1 MIRLLRDLG
10 LTPAAYIPDRL
21 MEGYGPSGEALVRI
35 AGGGATLIVTV
46 DCGAQAFDALDMAR
60 DAGVDVIVVD
70 HHKCAAALPHAH
82 ALVNPN
88 RLDEGDGAAHGHLA
102 AVGVAFLLG
111 AALLRELRGR
121 GYFTGRAEPKLLDL
135 LDLVALGTVADVAQ
149 LKGLNRAFVAQ
160 GLKVMAQRGNVGL
173 AALVEASRLTRAP
186 TCSDLGFALGPRIN
200 AGGRVGR
207 ADLGVRL
214 LTTEDVNEARS
225 IAAELDRLNEER
237 RAIESI
243 VQEQAE
249 LLPHGSAVAVV
260 SGQGWHPGVIG
271 IVAGRLKEKLGIPA
285 IVIAVDDTGTGK
297 GSGRSITGVD
307 LGAIVLAAK
316 EMGLLVAGGGHAM
329 AAGLTI
335 EADRIPEFA
344 AFLEERLAAAVAHAR
359 EDRALL
365 VDALLAPGGVTPK
378 LCETMEAGG
387 PYGMGW
393 PAPRVAAGPF
403 RIVRV
408 DVVGNGHVR
417 AIVAGDDGRSLKAM
431 AFRSADTLLGQT
443 LLQAPRDRKLWLAG
457 RPKVDDWGSRPAAEL
472 HLDDAAWAD

>member
-1 MIRLLRDLG
+1 
-10 LTPAAYIPDRL
+10 
-21 MEGYGPSGEALVRI
+21 
-35 AGGGATLIVTV
+35 
-46 DCGAQAFDALDMAR
+46 
-60 DAGVDVIVVD
+60 
-70 HHKCAAALPHAH
+70 
-82 ALVNPN
+82 
-88 RLDEGDGAAHGHLA
+88 
-102 AVGVAFLLG
+102 
-111 AALLRELRGR
+111 
-121 GYFTGRAEPKLLDL
+121 
-135 LDLVALGTVADVAQ
+135 

-214 LTTEDVNEARS
+214 LTTEDVNEART

-260 SGQGWHPGVIG
+260 ASRGWHPGVIG

-285 IVIAVDDTGTGK
+285 IVIAVDDAGTGK

-344 AFLEERLAAAVAHAR
+344 AFLEERLAAAVALAR

-365 VDALLAPGGVTPK
+365 VDALLAPGGVTPG